1 MAERKRSRHT
11 AGADLTGRGAE
22 LPVGAEV
29 GRCRHPVAAEG
40 HTRRRKARAALGG
53 SSQVEVAAG
62 TGSGDTRNSLCFRLL
77 QLVDGSVYQDTRRTL
92 YRLGDSAVAISV
104 PITYRLLRRCVSLR
118 YDSPCNT
125 KTAPRGGVTKKK
137 KKKLA

>member
-62 TGSGDTRNSLCFRLL
+62 TGSGDTRNSSCFRLL
-77 QLVDGSVYQDTRRTL
+77 YKKKQKRIKHSCLLCAAKHIEPGGPMILSFMGQCRWRVLRR
-92 YRLGDSAVAISV
+92 RGSAVD
-104 PITYRLLRRCVSLR
+104 RRR
-118 YDSPCNT
+118 YS
-125 KTAPRGGVTKKK
+125 
-137 KKKLA
+137 